1 MALPIIET
9 PRYELTLPSADT
21 KVQYRPF
28 LVKEEKILLV
38 AMENQNTDETLVAL
52 KEILKACT
60 FDKVEIDKL
69 PMFDI
74 EYLFLQI
81 RAKSIGEVAKFK
93 VLCPDD
99 KKTFAE
105 VEVDISKVEVQV
117 DDSHTNN
124 ILLDTSR
131 KLGIVM
137 KYPTIEFAKAGLDVK
152 TQDVEKVFN
161 IITDCIDHIYEGD
174 KIYPAKDTTK
184 DELKDFIE
192 KLSQKSFEKIKLFFD
207 TMPQLRHEIEV
218 ENPNTKVKNK
228 IVFKGIQ
235 DFFQSAS
242 PTVA

>member
-9 PRYELTLPSADT
+9 PRYELTLPSADI
-21 KVQYRPF
+21 KIQYRPF
-28 LVKEEKILLV
+28 IVKEEKVLLMS
-38 AMENQNTDETLVAL
+38 MENQNSDETLVAL
-52 KEILKACT
+52 KEILRACT
-60 FDKVEIDKL
+60 FDKVKIEDL

-81 RAKSIGEVAKFK
+81 RSKSVGEIAKFK

-99 KKTFAE
+99 KKTFVD
-105 VEVDISKVEVQV
+105 VEVDISKIEVQV

-124 ILLDTSR
+124 IMLDEKR
-131 KLGIVM
+131 KLGLVM
-137 KYPTIEFAKAGLDVK
+137 KYPTIDFAKAGLDVNM
-152 TQDVEKVFN
+152 QDIDKVFE
-161 IITDCIDHIYEGD
+161 IITSCIDHIYEGE

-184 DELKDFIE
+184 EELRDFIE
-192 KLSQKSFEKIKLFFD
+192 KLSQKSFENIKTFFES
-207 TMPQLRHEIEV
+207 MPQLRHEIEV